1 MNILKTLLLVFGIS
15 FLVSACAEDTIGDN
29 GSSAGLVDTRPTLE
43 GPYIGDNSTYGNGSQ
58 DYSYMKE
65 LETKPNYANG
75 TSGHPMLENYFN
87 RGHHYYSSIHNNWF
101 DWTQKDVHGE
111 VENNIQIVP
120 DMGGTNPTKNGVRFP
135 HSYHQD
141 IARYTDLIGNCT
153 TNCHTRF
160 INAQTKPY
168 NVAPPCAQGA
178 EPGDPSCNPTKSK
191 IVFASKVQ
199 VGDSSYNNPAHNFCW
214 TCHANLP
221 KPARAPHGFIVTT
234 NADGTTT
241 SHQPNGNCSNCHYW
255 TFGSI
260 SEPGHGDL
268 ANVLDGQAKAD
279 ANFYGRPD
287 VRENHF
293 GNKADLPAGT
303 FVYETAHKYPD
314 ADNNTE
320 IDGGAFKYDNETPS
334 NNPAPQF
341 TPPAGN

>member
-29 GSSAGLVDTRPTLE
+29 GSSAGLVDTRPTLT
-43 GPYIGDNSTYGNGSQ
+43 GPYIGENSTYGNGSQ

-178 EPGDPSCNPTKSK
+178 EPGDPSCVPTKSK

-279 ANFYGRPD
+279 GQYYGRPD
-287 VRENHF
+287 IRENYF
-293 GNKADLPAGT
+293 GDKADLPTSSFDPRFAHTIVDDNTTGT
-303 FVYETAHKYPD
+303 FTFD
-314 ADNNTE
+314 
-320 IDGGAFKYDNETPS
+320 YDKFNAGQAQEPANQPATPIE
-334 NNPAPQF
+334 
-341 TPPAGN
+341 

>member
-43 GPYIGDNSTYGNGSQ
+43 GPYIGENSTYGNGSQ
-58 DYSYMKE
+58 DYEYMKKLAQE
-65 LETKPNYANG
+65 ENYKNG
-75 TSGHPMLENYFN
+75 TQEHPMLKNYFN
-87 RGHHYYSSIHNNWF
+87 RSHAAYSSIHNNWF

-120 DMGGTNPTKNGVRFP
+120 DMGGKNPTKNGVRFP

-178 EPGDPSCNPTKSK
+178 EPGDPSCVPTKSK

-268 ANVLDGQAKAD
+268 ANVLDGQGKAD
-279 ANFYGRPD
+279 ALFYGRPD

-293 GNKADLPAGT
+293 GNKPALPSTAP
-303 FVYETAHKYPD
+303 FDPATAHEYPD
-314 ADNNTE
+314 ATTTFE
-320 IDGGAFKYDNETPS
+320 YVEGGT
-334 NNPAPQF
+334 NPAPQF

>member
-43 GPYIGDNSTYGNGSQ
+43 GPYIGENSTYGNGSQ

-120 DMGGTNPTKNGVRFP
+120 DMGGKNPTKNGVRFP

-178 EPGDPSCNPTKSK
+178 EPGDPSCVPTKSK

-279 ANFYGRPD
+279 ALFYGRPD

-293 GNKADLPAGT
+293 GKKADLPANT
-303 FVYETAHKYPD
+303 FVPATAHEYPD
-314 ADNNTE
+314 ATTTFE
-320 IDGGAFKYDNETPS
+320 YVEGGI
-334 NNPAPQF
+334 NPAPQF